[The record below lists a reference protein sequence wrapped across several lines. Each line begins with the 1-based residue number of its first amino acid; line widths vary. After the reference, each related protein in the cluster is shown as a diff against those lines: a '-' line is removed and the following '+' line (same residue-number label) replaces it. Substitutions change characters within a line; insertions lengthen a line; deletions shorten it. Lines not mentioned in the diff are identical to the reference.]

1 MQGNQDTFYLT
12 LPSNGYDTIYRD
24 NTPGR
29 FKAKLLKTISL
40 LGREWEG
47 ALSSISFPSALS
59 SNVRNDYQSLVD
71 LDFMC
76 GLNLCMKGVKDDD
89 DNFIFDKEYWIQ
101 GNKMKYEM
109 GRKEKGLSASK
120 DGVDFW
126 NRMIY
131 SLTDCTANYPSKQM
145 VLYPRIKLCFQRKNI
160 TDGQNFHGKTWVVH
174 TG

>member
-40 LGREWEG
+40 PGREWEV
-47 ALSSISFPSALS
+47 ALSSISFLSALTS
-59 SNVRNDYQSLVD
+59 SIRNDYRSLVD

-76 GLNLCMKGVKDDD
+76 GLNLSIDGVKDDD
-89 DNFIFDKEYWIQ
+89 GNFISRKEYWIQ

-109 GRKEKGLSASK
+109 GRKEKGLSASR
-120 DGVDFW
+120 DGGDVW
-126 NRMIY
+126 NRMIAL
-131 SLTDCTANYPSKQM
+131 LTYRLHSK
-145 VLYPRIKLCFQRKNI
+145 LPIKASGII
-160 TDGQNFHGKTWVVH
+160 TNDKTL
-174 TG
+174 